1 MINCPECGKELK
13 HKGALNGHLSFAHGI
28 ITPRGLTLDELRNA
42 IKDLSHRLSDLET
55 TDLSEK
61 RMTRL
66 CPHCDDFHIKAN
78 TLAVENRFLN
88 EHLKQWHPDKP
99 LRGDNQTVI
108 RQEDGS
114 ERIIADRYVY

>member
-1 MINCPECGKELK
+1 
-13 HKGALNGHLSFAHGI
+13 
-28 ITPRGLTLDELRNA
+28 
-42 IKDLSHRLSDLET
+42 
-55 TDLSEK
+55 
-61 RMTRL
+61 MTRL

-78 TLAVENRFLN
+78 TLAAENRFLN

-114 ERIIADRYVY
+114 ERIIADRYVG